1 MNSNDRLD
9 NQIGVCTYLI
19 DKLALRVGNEKGED
33 EADTVG
39 CCSLRCEHI
48 RFDGDNNITL
58 DFLGKDSM
66 RYLNTIE
73 VEPKVYELLEKF
85 SVAKQPGDD
94 IFDMVS
100 ASKLNEQLKESMEDL
115 SAKVFRTY
123 NASITLQ
130 NELAKSE
137 IDPDKDTVET
147 KVKFYEDCN
156 RKVAILCN
164 HQKSVPKTHEESMAK
179 ARQLIVEKQDKMKKL
194 EQLHKAFKSGK
205 ELKGFLKTLS

>member
-1 MNSNDRLD
+1 
-9 NQIGVCTYLI
+9 
-19 DKLALRVGNEKGED
+19 
-33 EADTVG
+33 
-39 CCSLRCEHI
+39 
-48 RFDGDNNITL
+48 
-58 DFLGKDSM
+58 
-66 RYLNTIE
+66 
-73 VEPKVYELLEKF
+73 
-85 SVAKQPGDD
+85 
-94 IFDMVS
+94 
-100 ASKLNEQLKESMEDL
+100 MEDL

-194 EQLHKAFKSGK
+194 EQLLKAFKSGK